1 MYHTQRFNSVQI
13 VNIDF
18 TKSLEY
24 TINICS
30 SVVRMGQYPK
40 LNSEVSQNPFV
51 FAFYAALQLDDSP
64 KNTVWVRRVNALFH
78 LFNQISLRIQRPF

>member
-24 TINICS
+24 TINICIVQWFVWANAQNLIQFFFYQS
-30 SVVRMGQYPK
+30 LIDK
-40 LNSEVSQNPFV
+40 L
-51 FAFYAALQLDDSP
+51 
-64 KNTVWVRRVNALFH
+64 LFLYIDANNIH
-78 LFNQISLRIQRPF
+78 Q